1 MSTVSSAPDLGDQS
15 SQGVPRHLAI
25 IMDGNNR
32 WARQR
37 GLRGVEG
44 HKQGARAVRDT
55 VENCARAGVEVLTVY
70 AFSSENWRRPQ
81 EEVDALMELFLASL
95 ADEVPDLHKNQIQL
109 RFIGD
114 LSAFSPRLREKMQQA
129 VSLTAN
135 NQRMV
140 FAVAVNY
147 GGHWDIT
154 NAARLLALEV
164 QEGRLQPNEIT
175 AERMQQFIALGDLPL
190 PDLCIRT
197 GGEQRISNFLLWQLA
212 YAELY
217 FTESYWPD
225 FDQQALQQAFVD
237 YQGRQR
243 RFGRTSEQ
251 VLAAAR
257 KDASPQGK
265 GAELQHHSRP
275 SEMP

>member
-1 MSTVSSAPDLGDQS
+1 VKVQSSAPDLDSVQS
-15 SQGVPRHLAI
+15 SIPRHVAI

-32 WARQR
+32 WAKQR

-44 HKQGARAVRDT
+44 HKEGARTVRQT

-81 EEVDALMELFLASL
+81 DEVNALMNLFLEAL
-95 ADEVPDLHKNQIQL
+95 ADEVPALHSNGIRL

-114 LSAFSPRLREKMQQA
+114 LSAFSDEMRSKMEQA
-129 VSLTAN
+129 MAQTAAN
-135 NQRMV
+135 PGMV

-147 GGHWDIT
+147 GGQWDIT
-154 NAARLLALEV
+154 NAARQLAQQVSEGLLAV
-164 QEGRLQPNEIT
+164 DDIT
-175 AERMQQFIALGDLPL
+175 TEHMQQQVALGDLPA

-197 GGEQRISNFLLWQLA
+197 GGDNRISNFLLWQLA

-217 FTESYWPD
+217 FTDLYWPD
-225 FDQQALQQAFVD
+225 FDQQALEAAFAD
-237 YQGRQR
+237 YQRRQR

-251 VLAAAR
+251 VE
-257 KDASPQGK
+257 ASQ
-265 GAELQHHSRP
+265 Q
-275 SEMP
+275 